1 MADKTDAKTKST
13 DVALTD
19 DAAMQAFKDHIQGL
33 SVEDPEQVQ
42 ARILRNLM
50 TAQTAQDVL
59 GSGGVTPAADL
70 IGVPLLIQGI
80 RASNS
85 DYEAGPDMY
94 LHVDARIVA
103 NGDPVTF
110 STGARDCL
118 LKLVRLDQLGAF
130 PVEVVMRKASK
141 PTKDG
146 FYPIFLEASDTHEE
160 PF

>member
-1 MADKTDAKTKST
+1 MTDKTDAKTKGT

-19 DAAMQAFKDHIQGL
+19 EAAMQQFKDHIQSL

-42 ARILRNLM
+42 ERILRNLL
-50 TAQTAQDVL
+50 TAQSAQDVL
-59 GSGGVTPAADL
+59 GAGGVTPAADL
-70 IGVPLLIQGI
+70 IGVPLLVQGI

-85 DYEAGPDMY
+85 DFENGPDMY

-110 STGARDCL
+110 STGARDVL
-118 LKLVRLDQLGAF
+118 LKLVRLDQLKAF

-141 PTKDG
+141 PTRDG